1 MGQIENKLQDT
12 NINWDILTI
21 RSNVND
27 LNTPIKSQIGYKS
40 KIKQYAAQR
49 EPLLY
54 RHMNR
59 LKRKRWENTY

>member
-21 RSNVND
+21 RSNVNV

-40 KIKQYAAQR
+40 KIKQYDTQR
-49 EPLLY
+49 EPPLY